1 MGTHPIFES
10 DFDCLTDQ
18 LMILRGR
25 RSGSLRVI
33 LGTSAFWLVIWWSS
47 RDYFCSQGLSSSSQ
61 NDARVQRDEE
71 GNLPAKK
78 TLLENIGDGIN
89 NVQRAIQNFNPD
101 GPGEMG
107 TAVKIPPE
115 LEEKKKEMFKE
126 NQFNLLASNMISVN
140 RTLKDVRMD
149 GCKKHDYT
157 NLGQL
162 PSTSVIIVFHNEAW
176 STLIRSIHSIINRS
190 PRELIHEI
198 ILVDDKSEKEFL
210 GKKLE
215 DYVAKLP
222 VPIHIIRQPKR
233 EGLIRARLTGAEKA
247 TGQILTFLDAHI
259 ECSPSWLEPLLYEI
273 KKDRTNVICPIIDVI
288 SDDTFEFLT
297 GSDLTYGGFNWKLN
311 FRWYPVPQREVDRRG
326 GDRSLPMRSPTMAG
340 GLFSIDR
347 SYFYEIGS
355 YDAGMDI
362 WGGENLEMS
371 FRIWQCG
378 GTLLIATCSH
388 VGHVFRKATPY
399 SFPGGTSQI
408 INKNNRRLAE
418 VWMDE
423 YKKFFYIIN
432 PGVFKTAKN
441 FGDISDRI
449 ELRDNLQ
456 CKSFQWYLDN
466 IYPDAQIPRRY
477 QVLREIRNVV
487 SNQCLDTMGRKEN
500 ENVGIYTCHG
510 QGGNQVFSY
519 TMDKEIRIDDLC
531 LDVAKSGAAVQM
543 VKCHH
548 MKGNQLW
555 EFNEKTQQLMHP
567 SSHQCIEKPL
577 TPGKN
582 EPRMSK
588 CDGSKADQRW
598 SFHNTTIPQLDF

>member
-1 MGTHPIFES
+1 MG
-10 DFDCLTDQ
+10 
-18 LMILRGR
+18 LRR
-25 RSGSLRVI
+25 LRSGNARLV
-33 LGTSAFWLVIWWSS
+33 LGTSLVWVLLFLSTKNYWCHLCSS
-47 RDYFCSQGLSSSSQ
+47 LTAQS
-61 NDARVQRDEE
+61 AHETAAAV
-71 GNLPAKK
+71 GNLPARK
-78 TLLENIGDGIN
+78 TLFENIGEGFE
-89 NVQRAIQNFNPD
+89 NVQRAIQNFNPN
-101 GPGEMG
+101 GPGEGG

-115 LEEKKKEMFKE
+115 LEEKKKSMFKE

-157 NLGQL
+157 VAGTL
-162 PSTSVIIVFHNEAW
+162 PRTSVIIVFHNEAW

-190 PRELIHEI
+190 PRELLEEI
-198 ILVDDKSEKEFL
+198 ILVDDCSEKDFL
-210 GKKLE
+210 REKLE
-215 DYVAKLP
+215 EYVAQLSVP
-222 VPIHIIRQPKR
+222 VHIIRHAKR
-233 EGLIRARLTGAEKA
+233 EGLIRARLNGAEKA
-247 TGQILTFLDAHI
+247 KGEVLTFLDAHI
-259 ECSPSWLEPLLYEI
+259 ECSIGWLEPLLFEI

-288 SDDTFEFLT
+288 SDETFEFLT

-347 SYFYEIGS
+347 DYFYEIGS
-355 YDAGMDI
+355 YDPGMDI

-418 VWMDE
+418 VWMDD

-432 PGVFKTAKN
+432 PGVFKTARN
-441 FGDISDRI
+441 YGDISGRT
-449 ELRDNLQ
+449 ELRNRLQ

-477 QVLREIRNVV
+477 KVLGEIQNTV
-487 SNQCLDTMGRKEN
+487 SKQCLDTMGRKEG
-500 ENVGIYTCHG
+500 ENVGIYLCHG

-519 TMDKEIRIDDLC
+519 TLDKEIRVDDLC
-531 LDVAKSGAAVQM
+531 LDVARSSSPVQM

-548 MKGNQLW
+548 QKGNQLW
-555 EFNEKTQQLMHP
+555 EFNDKTFQLIHP
-567 SSHQCIEKPL
+567 SSKQCMAKNL
-577 TPGKN
+577 TPSKP
-582 EPRMSK
+582 EPRMIK
-588 CDGSKADQRW
+588 CDAGDENQRW
-598 SFHNTTIPQLDF
+598 NFKNTTMTFMD